1 MSKQA
6 QKDILP
12 LNAMDTPVCWVKMIN
27 NKMIIVLVLGIPAF
41 SVVQLILQY
50 NSMTDIISGFETVT
64 LSNHS
69 IRWNQQPAR
78 A

>member
-1 MSKQA
+1 
-6 QKDILP
+6 
-12 LNAMDTPVCWVKMIN
+12 
-27 NKMIIVLVLGIPAF
+27 MIIVLVLGIPAF
-41 SVVQLILQY
+41 SVVQLILRY